1 MSRKCAVTI
10 LIMLYVLGMAMMPV
24 MLWLL
29 RRHMKFLLPVYAIGF
44 PISLFL
50 NYCSLV
56 NPLIKWIVRKTAKAR
71 SDNGGSA
78 E

>member
-10 LIMLYVLGMAMMPV
+10 LMILYVLGMAMMPV

-29 RRHMKFLLPVYAIGF
+29 RRHMKFLLPVYVIGF

-56 NPLIKWIVRKTAKAR
+56 NPLIKLIVRKTVKTP
-71 SDNGGSA
+71 SDNDGGTR
-78 E
+78 

>member
-10 LIMLYVLGMAMMPV
+10 LMILYVLGMAMMPV

-29 RRHMKFLLPVYAIGF
+29 RRHMKILLPVYAIGF
-44 PISLFL
+44 PISLFM

-56 NPLIKWIVRKTAKAR
+56 NPLIKWTVRKTAKMPG
-71 SDNGGSA
+71 DNGGGTR
-78 E
+78 

>member
-1 MSRKCAVTI
+1 MI
-10 LIMLYVLGMAMMPV
+10 LYVLGMAMMPV

-29 RRHMKFLLPVYAIGF
+29 RRHMKFLLPVYVIGF

-71 SDNGGSA
+71 SDNGGLA

>member
-1 MSRKCAVTI
+1 MNRKCAVTV

-29 RRHMKFLLPVYAIGF
+29 RRYMKILLPVYAIGF

-56 NPLIKWIVRKTAKAR
+56 NPLIKLIVRKTVKTL
-71 SDNGGSA
+71 SDNDGGTR
-78 E
+78 